1 MKNTFALII
10 ISCLFLG
17 CGSSFQSFYNKHK
30 NDIGATSFQ
39 VPNFMKAML
48 GVMNPEAKSIIGNL
62 SDLKYINLTNVKE
75 LRRGSIIE
83 EMNAVTNSGFIDM
96 FRKNEIAQTRIIS
109 VKELGVVLTDV
120 ILFNSRGSEIS
131 AFYLKGRFDPEKIKA
146 LSDEE
151 TFDRVTTSLIQS
163 YQTNLN
169 PSFNP
174 NQ

>member
-1 MKNTFALII
+1 
-10 ISCLFLG
+10 
-17 CGSSFQSFYNKHK
+17 
-30 NDIGATSFQ
+30 
-39 VPNFMKAML
+39 
-48 GVMNPEAKSIIGNL
+48 
-62 SDLKYINLTNVKE
+62 
-75 LRRGSIIE
+75 
-83 EMNAVTNSGFIDM
+83 FIDM

-146 LSDEE
+146 LSDED
-151 TFDRVTTSLIQS
+151 TFDSFTTSLVQS
-163 YQTNLN
+163 YQTSLN

>member
-48 GVMNPEAKSIIGNL
+48 GVMNPEAKRIIGNL